1 MENEPTYSIP
11 GPQEA
16 VAQLSQ
22 DNRVRVLNCS
32 AAGCLVETA
41 RPVAVD
47 TVAILQV
54 SFGGR
59 VFDDLVHVT
68 RCEAITD
75 GGQFYYVAAKFVSVN
90 PPYTNTLRYVIRKD
104 TSDLAGC
111 LIDRAQK

>member
-1 MENEPTYSIP
+1 MENDRTFWMGTTEDS
-11 GPQEA
+11 
-16 VAQLSQ
+16 VAQLVN

-59 VFDDLVHVT
+59 MFDDLVHVT
-68 RCEAITD
+68 RCEPITD
-75 GGQFYYVAAKFVSVN
+75 GGRFYYVAARFVSVS
-90 PPYTNTLRYVIRKD
+90 PPYTNTLRYVMRKD
-104 TSDLAGC
+104 NADLAGR
-111 LIDRAQK
+111 LIERTPA